1 MKNIFTISLAL
12 FFSTLIFAQ
21 PAKTIQ
27 TSTKIGHAA
36 KETGR
41 PQIKGVSPATA
52 IFMLKL
58 RDEAFIQKI
67 AESEALR
74 KHAGI
79 KQINGTFYV
88 NAFIIA
94 SDQTDFDKYGVI
106 SENTS
111 AKVKTG
117 LIPIDQ
123 LFSFAVDEK
132 VQYIQMGN
140 KAELKLDAALA
151 ATWVTEAHQGVGGL
165 SQAYSGEGVV
175 VGIIDGGFDYTHP
188 TFYDSTYT
196 NYRIKRIWD
205 QTASSGTPPP
215 GFAYG
220 RELVNESDILAA
232 QTDLIP
238 NQSHGSHVAG
248 IAAGSGAH
256 TSGLYKGVAYKSDL
270 VFVTAILEDVEIAD
284 GITYIFNYAESVGKP
299 CVINISIG
307 SHIGPHDGKSLFD
320 QLCDEAVGD
329 GKILVGSAGNDA
341 LFPLY
346 LEKTFTPTDTLMY
359 SFIQFP
365 LSSLGSNGET
375 PIDIWGNPNTSFSVS
390 ISIYNTENNSFEDRT
405 PYISTDSTA
414 AYEFIL
420 YDDDPLLPDS
430 CVIAISTEI
439 YPQNG
444 KPRVYVEFNHTSQD
458 DSFRYVLIEIVAAD
472 TQIKMWADY
481 RAGFTDLDYPLPA
494 ISGSNTSSI
503 NETGGTGNNI
513 ISVDAFTTKN
523 SLTNLSNQTVEIPYP
538 TAIGEIAPFS
548 SHGPTADNR
557 TKPDITA
564 PGNVVVSA
572 VNSFDPTF
580 NSSNPSTVFSV
591 TEGSTTWYYAA
602 FQGTSMAAPMVTG
615 VVALLLEAYPE
626 LDVHQALELLR
637 DQAYRDEFTG
647 EIPDEGDNTWG
658 WGKIDA
664 ETTLLELEALIPA
677 MPAIA
682 PDGNMAICDGETQ
695 TLTAPAGFSVYEWNT
710 EETTQSISVMEAGEY
725 AVRVANEDGFYSPWS
740 LPISVAV
747 NPKPATPTVINKSDT
762 LTSSDAMAYQ
772 WYFDNS
778 MIEGATQQV
787 HIAKNS
793 GLYHVVVADENNC
806 TAASASLNVTVSSL
820 ETIDAA
826 SQYLTISPNPSNGR
840 FIVNSSLKQA
850 VAIEIVDDRG
860 RLVTSYAAINPGKT
874 AIEAADLSKG
884 VYFIRFTVDGKVLTQ
899 KLLIN

>member
-1 MKNIFTISLAL
+1 MKHIWILAL
-12 FFSTLIFAQ
+12 TLIANTLLFGQAAKSIQ
-21 PAKTIQ
+21 GSSKTKEPAKA
-27 TSTKIGHAA
+27 SK
-36 KETGR
+36 KLE
-41 PQIKGVSPATA
+41 IKGVSPATA

-58 RDEAFIQKI
+58 RDEAFTQKI

-123 LFSFAVDEK
+123 LFSFAADEK

-248 IAAGSGAH
+248 IAAGSGAR

-270 VFVTAILEDVEIAD
+270 VFVTAILKDVEIAD

-390 ISIYNTENNSFEDRT
+390 ISIYNTENNSFEDGT

-414 AYEFIL
+414 AYKFIL

-444 KPRVYVEFNHTSQD
+444 KPRVYVELDHSSQD
-458 DSFRYVLIEIVAAD
+458 DSFRYVLIGIVAAD

-513 ISVDAFTTKN
+513 ISVGAFTTKN

-548 SHGPTADNR
+548 SHGSTADNR

-591 TEGSTTWYYAA
+591 TEGSNTWYYAA

-647 EIPDEGDNTWG
+647 EIPAEGDNTWG

-664 ETTLLELEALIPA
+664 EATLLELESLIPA

-682 PDGNMAICDGETQ
+682 PDGNIAICAGETQ
-695 TLTAPAGFSVYEWNT
+695 TLTAPAGFVMYEWST
-710 EETTQSISVMEAGEY
+710 EEITQSISVMEAGEY

-740 LPISVAV
+740 APVSVTV
-747 NPKPATPTVINKSDT
+747 NAKPATPSVTNNSDT
-762 LTSSDAMAYQ
+762 LTSTAAVAYQ
-772 WYFDNS
+772 WYFNNS
-778 MIEGATQQV
+778 LIEGATEQV

-793 GLYHVVVADENNC
+793 GLYHVVVANENNC
-806 TAASASLNVTVSSL
+806 TAASTPINVTVSSIESMAAANQFMTINPNPNNGSFVINSL
-820 ETIDAA
+820 LNQPIPAEIIDAA
-826 SQYLTISPNPSNGR
+826 GR
-840 FIVNSSLKQA
+840 IVNSFA
-850 VAIEIVDDRG
+850 
-860 RLVTSYAAINPGKT
+860 TINPGKT
-874 AIEAADLSKG
+874 TIEAGNLRKG
-884 VYFIRFTVDGKVLTQ
+884 IYFIRFKVAGEVFIQ
-899 KLLIN
+899 KLVIN